1 MEENEWTCV
10 NKATGEEL
18 TIKEFDELRYEGRK
32 QAKGFQFSYLRVLEN
47 YLDVAK
53 SPSLKILFHLI
64 QTKNSQNIVISTNGR
79 MSKDLEISVITVN
92 KVMRE
97 LQKRDFV
104 RKISQGV
111 YMVDPDVM
119 AYGGPGGYKCRDLWA
134 AEGSIV

>member
-53 SPSLKILFHLI
+53 SPSLKILFLKKIRKFENLI
-64 QTKNSQNIVISTNGR
+64 KN
-79 MSKDLEISVITVN
+79 
-92 KVMRE
+92 
-97 LQKRDFV
+97 
-104 RKISQGV
+104 
-111 YMVDPDVM
+111 YMQ
-119 AYGGPGGYKCRDLWA
+119 
-134 AEGSIV
+134 